1 MVASRHI
8 FKEIKILQSFL
19 IIYEAT
25 LKVLKIYALARLQ
38 RNLISGSK
46 SVNNVKWR
54 QRNKLIAVIYF
65 FVFVC
70 YCVKNN
76 SVREYGRYMPLKV
89 HII

>member
-46 SVNNVKWR
+46 SVNNVK
-54 QRNKLIAVIYF
+54 
-65 FVFVC
+65 
-70 YCVKNN
+70 
-76 SVREYGRYMPLKV
+76 
-89 HII
+89 